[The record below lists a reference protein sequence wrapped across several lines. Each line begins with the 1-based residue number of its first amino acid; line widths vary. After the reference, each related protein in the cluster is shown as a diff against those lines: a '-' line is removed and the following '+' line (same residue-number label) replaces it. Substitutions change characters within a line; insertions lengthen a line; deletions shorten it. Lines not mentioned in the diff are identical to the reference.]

1 VILFRSFIGY
11 SGSFPKLI
19 VDLFGYL
26 PAPGDGCATSGT
38 FALGSDQATCEANDG
53 TWYNAGEDYPN
64 PNAPNGS
71 SVAWLGAFVGS
82 ILRPVG
88 GIMADKFGGAKMTMI
103 AIIWTTAAA
112 FGQGALVNI
121 CGQLDDPTKYY
132 GVFVFL
138 FICLFAGT
146 GFMNGTTF
154 RTIGVLFPPE
164 EAGPVLGWSSAIAS
178 YGAFIIPVMFGIA
191 LKAGA
196 PEVTFYGLGGYYI
209 TCALLNFWY
218 YIRPGCEKPGV

>member
-1 VILFRSFIGY
+1 MCFGSFIGY

-26 PAPGDGCATSGT
+26 TGDGCVKDGT
-38 FALGSDQATCEANDG
+38 FELGGDQATCVAAGG
-53 TWYNAGEDYPN
+53 TWETDFDYPN
-64 PNAPNGS
+64 PDAPNGS
-71 SVAWLGAFVGS
+71 KVAWLGALVGS
-82 ILRPVG
+82 LIRPVG
-88 GIMADKFGGAKMTMI
+88 GIMADKYGGAKMTMI

-121 CGQLDDPTKYY
+121 CRQMDDPNKYY
-132 GVFVFL
+132 GVFIFL
-138 FICLFAGT
+138 FLCLFLGT

-164 EAGPVLGWSSAIAS
+164 ESGPVLGWSSAIAS

-196 PEVTFYGLGGYYI
+196 PEVTFYGLGGYYV
-209 TCALLNFWY
+209 TCAILNFWY
-218 YIRPGCEKPGV
+218 YLRPGAEKPGV